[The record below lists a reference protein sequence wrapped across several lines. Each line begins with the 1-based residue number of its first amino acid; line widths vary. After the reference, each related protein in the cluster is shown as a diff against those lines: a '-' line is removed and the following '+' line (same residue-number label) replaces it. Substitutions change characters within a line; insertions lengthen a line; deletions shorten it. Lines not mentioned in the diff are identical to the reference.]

1 MRYPCNKLNLGFII
15 VFAMADE
22 TERRDGPRWS
32 QLYETA
38 AAQEGF
44 FTTAQAEEAGYYPQ
58 LLTKYL
64 KNKRIIRVR
73 RGVYRLVHFPPG
85 DHEDLVVI
93 WLWSEGAG
101 VFCHETAL
109 AMHQLSDVLPAK
121 AHLMLPRAWKSRR
134 LQVPSG
140 VVLHFSDLAD
150 VDRTWVGAVQVTTPA
165 RTVNDCAT
173 ARVSPM
179 LIQQAID
186 EGIHRGIFTA
196 AMVESAS
203 EYLRSFEAEES

>member
-1 MRYPCNKLNLGFII
+1 MI
-15 VFAMADE
+15 DE
-22 TERRDGPRWS
+22 SKRSDGPRWS

-38 AAQEGF
+38 AGQEGV
-44 FTTAQAEEAGYYPQ
+44 FTTAQAAEAGYYPQ

-64 KNKRIIRVR
+64 KNGRITRVR

-93 WLWSEGAG
+93 WLWSERAG
-101 VFCHETAL
+101 VFSHETAL

-121 AHLMLPRAWKSRR
+121 SHLILPSAWMSRR

-140 VVLHFSDLAD
+140 VVLHFADLTD

-165 RTVNDCAT
+165 RTVNDCAM
-173 ARVSPM
+173 AGVSPM
-179 LIQQAID
+179 LLQQAVD
-186 EGIHRGIFTA
+186 EGIRRGIFTS

-203 EYLRSFEAEES
+203 AYIRSFHAEKP

>member
-1 MRYPCNKLNLGFII
+1 
-15 VFAMADE
+15 MADE
-22 TERRDGPRWS
+22 TERSDGPRWS

-38 AAQEGF
+38 SAQEGL
-44 FTTAQAEEAGYYPQ
+44 FTTAQAAEAGYYPQ

-64 KNKRIIRVR
+64 KNGRIIRMR

-93 WLWSEGAG
+93 WLWSKRAG

-121 AHLMLPRAWKSRR
+121 AHLMLPSSWKSRR
-134 LQVPSG
+134 LQVPAG
-140 VVLHFSDLAD
+140 VILHFTNLAD
-150 VDRTWVGAVQVTTPA
+150 IDRTWVGTVQVTTPA
-165 RTVNDCAT
+165 RTVNDCAE
-173 ARVSPM
+173 AGVSPE
-179 LIQQAID
+179 LVQQAID
-186 EGIHRGIFTA
+186 EGIQRGLFMS

-203 EYLRSFEAEES
+203 KYLGTFEAEES

>member
-1 MRYPCNKLNLGFII
+1 
-15 VFAMADE
+15 MADE
-22 TERRDGPRWS
+22 TERSDGPRWS

-38 AAQEGF
+38 SAQEGL
-44 FTTAQAEEAGYYPQ
+44 FTTAQAAAAGYYPQ

-64 KNKRIIRVR
+64 KNGRIIRVR

-93 WLWSEGAG
+93 WLWSERAG

-109 AMHQLSDVLPAK
+109 AIHQLSDVLPAK
-121 AHLMLPRAWKSRR
+121 AHLMLPGSWISRR
-134 LQVPSG
+134 LQVPAG
-140 VVLHFSDLAD
+140 VILHFSDLAD
-150 VDRTWVGAVQVTTPA
+150 IDRTWVGSVQVTTPA
-165 RTVNDCAT
+165 RTVNDCAK
-173 ARVSPM
+173 AGVSPE
-179 LIQQAID
+179 LVQKAVD
-186 EGIHRGIFTA
+186 EGIQRGLFTF